1 MTRRKRKR
9 LSRRQARLRRLRRQ
23 HPEAV
28 RTVPPGSPLDMTPG
42 HRLRRIRGPERRRE
56 VRDLD
61 RVSGLVGRMEDC
73 LRLWGAL
80 DSVIYEMGIPVA
92 MRDPRSER

>member
-1 MTRRKRKR
+1 MTRRKSRR

-28 RTVPPGSPLDMTPG
+28 RTVALGAPLDMTPEL
-42 HRLRRIRGPERRRE
+42 RLRRIRGPERRRE

-61 RVSGLVGRMEDC
+61 RMSGLVARMQDY
-73 LRLWGAL
+73 LKLWGAL
-80 DSVIYEMGIPVA
+80 DSVICEMGIPVA
-92 MRDPRSER
+92 MRDPRSK